1 MWKGAIVGD
10 SGNVALL
17 SHGQFRS
24 FLAFRTDHE
33 AKNHRRSWQT
43 QMATRRDARTPTQNA
58 PSISSRCAHKPFIFP
73 TSKTLINQTNST
85 HFSAFTRSPVSQRKY
100 FEKNSTFQA
109 PKTASRIFQKKNRLK
124 SNIVNISSNKLNALP
139 TQFCTSTND
148 YGRIVTNKV
157 ISWSSKV
164 VDHFALGRLG
174 APKVIF
180 VPVTCMCDEQ
190 VCVYVTRQPLS
201 TQRGR
206 SQATGTET
214 HGSFD
219 IHQTRS
225 DDSR

>member
-109 PKTASRIFQKKNRLK
+109 PKTASRIFQKKKSTKIEHREYFQQQIKCLAHTVLYVNERLR
-124 SNIVNISSNKLNALP
+124 P
-139 TQFCTSTND
+139 DRDQ
-148 YGRIVTNKV
+148 
-157 ISWSSKV
+157 
-164 VDHFALGRLG
+164 
-174 APKVIF
+174 
-180 VPVTCMCDEQ
+180 
-190 VCVYVTRQPLS
+190 
-201 TQRGR
+201 
-206 SQATGTET
+206 
-214 HGSFD
+214 
-219 IHQTRS
+219 
-225 DDSR
+225 